1 MENALWRQ
9 TLYLPGEGKEYFPRV
24 VEAVANYVRDTG
36 LQRVLVFTSDGK
48 GALAL
53 ADALQETK
61 AQVIAVTFP
70 ATQKFATPEKG
81 VAQVAIDGETHSRLA
96 SKGVSVVRSTLPF
109 GDILIP
115 GSPDVK
121 LSAIHHTLRL
131 FGGGMMLCVQAV
143 VIACDSGCLEPGE
156 EVISVAADTAIVAAA
171 SGKWALF
178 SPSEG
183 MEIREIICK
192 PRSLRLTRAPRY
204 EQADSAEETEPSTDQ
219 GDE

>member
-1 MENALWRQ
+1 MANALWRQ
-9 TLYLPGEGKEYFPRV
+9 TLYLPGEGKEYFPCV
-24 VEAVANYVRDTG
+24 VEAVANYVRETG
-36 LQRVLVFTSDGK
+36 LQKVLVFTLDGK

-53 ADALQETK
+53 ADALHETK
-61 AQVIAVTFP
+61 AQVVAVTFP
-70 ATQKFATPEKG
+70 ATQKFAIPDKG
-81 VAQVAIDGETHSRLA
+81 VIQVTIDSEMYSSLA

-131 FGGGMMLCVQAV
+131 FGGGMTLCVQAV
-143 VIACDSGCLEPGE
+143 VIACDSGCLELGE

-178 SPSEG
+178 SPSDG

-192 PRSLRLTRAPRY
+192 PRCLRLTRAPRY
-204 EQADSAEETEPSTDQ
+204 EEASSVGEMEPSTGQD
-219 GDE
+219 DE